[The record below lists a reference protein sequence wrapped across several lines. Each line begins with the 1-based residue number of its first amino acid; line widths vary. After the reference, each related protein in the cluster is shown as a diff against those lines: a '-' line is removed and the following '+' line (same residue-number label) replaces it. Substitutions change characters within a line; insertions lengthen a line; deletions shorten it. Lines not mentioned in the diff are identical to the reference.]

1 MISKMDPKMDVVIGS
16 KTSTIYVSFLDIQEK
31 NMYVYVSQLMS
42 HILELQS

>member
-31 NMYVYVSQLMS
+31 SMYVYVSQLMS

>member
-1 MISKMDPKMDVVIGS
+1 MISKMDPKMNVVIGS

-31 NMYVYVSQLMS
+31 SMYVYVSQLMS